1 MHDVNLGMLQSSTE
15 SLQRWVYFVLDYITT
30 SNIIIYRRKHI
41 VPHLS
46 TYMMW
51 FSMYE
56 GFITIYRVSLICH
69 IIKQVMKIPIL
80 P

>member
-15 SLQRWVYFVLDYITT
+15 SLQWWVYFVLDYITT
-30 SNIIIYRRKHI
+30 SNIIIWKK
-41 VPHLS
+41 
-46 TYMMW
+46 TYCPTFEYLYDVIFHVW
-51 FSMYE
+51 RFYYY
-56 GFITIYRVSLICH
+56 YRVSLICH